1 MTYHIRFTL
10 NLSFLLQPP
19 EDIKPLIDT
28 VVYHQFYDTDA
39 VAGELEVKEKIL
51 GY

>member
-1 MTYHIRFTL
+1 M
-10 NLSFLLQPP
+10 NLLFLLQPP

-28 VVYHQFYDTDA
+28 VVYHQFYNTDA
-39 VAGELEVKEKIL
+39 VASELEVKEKIL